1 MFFCRKR
8 FGMDETMNRIINKRQ
23 AICGVVW
30 IVAACIL
37 FTLWPFRLI
46 HEEVRTESG
55 NRQSVLSEP
64 VNSSKVVQQRFI
76 AQYDRLKEIEIYL
89 AEWTEG
95 EKFNFVL
102 RDGSMQTLMQQIIDT
117 GEMELPGYCRIQV
130 NIDTE
135 VGRDYYFLLQ
145 GVESEF
151 RVAYAGNAGEGYN
164 IYIGA
169 VYYDGVED
177 VERCMVADYV
187 YEVPLR
193 KGKTLLALAVVLAAA
208 ILMTLFTGRYYQKRP
223 EKNTLLTVERAM
235 RIVLVPLIA
244 VAGVVATIAVWP
256 LHLFTTDNYSIAFY
270 EAGVLL
276 LVAAALYAVIHD
288 RTGIATDRTVF
299 AVVQARWRGDLQ
311 SLMFAGAIWA
321 CCNYMNALYEI
332 HHTVAYRQ
340 TLIFFALAL
349 IVTYRKKEIFWL
361 GNLLYAVAAAAMGP
375 IYYKNALTALIDG
388 SIAAGKE
395 GPGEQELLAL
405 KLTVWAGILAGLVIL
420 NTVRIL
426 WKREIH
432 GISVPYALLVGTFF
446 GLLIL
451 RRNTRGWPIFLVC
464 AFSLCYL
471 RMAAGIRK
479 EVLLR
484 NIVNGI
490 LFHFMGTVGFCLLH
504 RPYMYFRYYRY
515 PFHFHTV
522 TISAVYLALVFCAA
536 FVKFLDAYRR
546 RPCLAGVY
554 KELALF
560 GVSAMYLLFTLSRTG
575 YLASLG
581 MAVVVIPLAFFA
593 GKELSLREKGRR
605 LLRALG
611 LMALAVL
618 ISFPVVFTAQ
628 RTIPAVAA
636 DVSAHE
642 IEEFP
647 SELLHG
653 RDMDSYYYITIERFI
668 QTFQMKVLGIPE
680 EKCLNAFLFFSKAE
694 ETSDYRSPYLELG
707 GKILLASAED
717 MAAKEKEEESYTNGR
732 LYIFKQYYD
741 RLDNRGHDDM
751 GVMETD
757 GNYLAHAHN
766 IYLQVAYD
774 HGIPVGVVFLL
785 LGIGTLIQ
793 AAFYYRRHRL
803 DRECALFPLALLV
816 LFAVAGLTEWIFHP
830 CCPIAF
836 CLLLTM
842 GPLLTDSRS

>member
-1 MFFCRKR
+1 
-8 FGMDETMNRIINKRQ
+8 MNRIINKRQ
-23 AICGVVW
+23 AICGIVW
-30 IVAACIL
+30 ILTACVL
-37 FTLWPFRLI
+37 FTLWPLRLI

-55 NRQSVLSEP
+55 DRQSVLSEA
-64 VNSSKVVQQRFI
+64 VDGSKVVQQRLI

-89 AEWTEG
+89 AEWTRG
-95 EKFNFVL
+95 EKINFVL
-102 RDGSMQTLMQQIIDT
+102 RDGSMQTLMQQIIDI
-117 GEMELPGYCRIQV
+117 GDIEIPGYCRIQV

-135 VGRDYYFLLQ
+135 VGRDYYLLLQ

-151 RVAYAGNAGEGYN
+151 RVAYVDNTGEDFN

-177 VERCMVADYV
+177 VERCMAANYI

-193 KGKTLLALAVVLAAA
+193 KQKTLFLAAIFLFA
-208 ILMTLFTGRYYQKRP
+208 GACTTLLTGCYYKKRP

-235 RIVLVPLIA
+235 RFCLNPLILTAGVAAAVLIGPFQLFTNDIYSILFYETGVVFA
-244 VAGVVATIAVWP
+244 VAG
-256 LHLFTTDNYSIAFY
+256 L
-270 EAGVLL
+270 
-276 LVAAALYAVIHD
+276 LYALNHD

-299 AVVQARWRGDLQ
+299 AVVRERWRDDLQ
-311 SLMFAGAIWA
+311 SLMFAGAIWG

-349 IVTYRKKEIFWL
+349 IVTYRKKEILWPV
-361 GNLLYAVAAAAMGP
+361 NLLYTAAAAIAGP
-375 IYYKNALTALIDG
+375 IYYKNALTILIDT
-388 SIAAGKE
+388 SAAAGKE

-405 KLTVWAGILAGLVIL
+405 KLTVWAAVLAGFVLL
-420 NTVRIL
+420 NSVRIL
-426 WKREIH
+426 CKREIQRITPLY
-432 GISVPYALLVGTFF
+432 GLLVGAFF
-446 GLLIL
+446 VLLIL
-451 RRNTRGWPIFLVC
+451 RRNTRGWPIYLVC
-464 AFSLCYL
+464 TFTLYYL
-471 RMAAGIRK
+471 RMASGIKREK
-479 EVLLR
+479 LLR

-490 LFHFMGTVGFCLLH
+490 LFHFVATAGFCLLH

-536 FVKFLDAYRR
+536 LVKFLDAYRR

-560 GVSAMYLLFTLSRTG
+560 GVSSMYLLFTLSRTG

-581 MAVVVIPLAFFA
+581 MAAIVILMAVFA
-593 GKELSLREKGRR
+593 GKEPAFRQKWGR
-605 LLRALG
+605 LLKSVG
-611 LMALAVL
+611 LMVLVALL
-618 ISFPVVFTAQ
+618 SFPVVFTAQ

-647 SELLHG
+647 SELVHG

-668 QTFQMKVLGIPE
+668 QTFQMKVLGIPD
-680 EKCLNAFLFFSKAE
+680 EKCLNAFLFFSKADKTPE
-694 ETSDYRSPYLELG
+694 YRSPYLELG
-707 GKILLASAED
+707 SKILLASAED
-717 MAAKEKEEESYTNGR
+717 MAAKEKEEESFTNGR

-741 RLDNRGHDDM
+741 RLDKRGHDDM

-774 HGIPVGVVFLL
+774 HGIPVGAAFLL
-785 LGIGTLIQ
+785 LGVGTFLQ
-793 AAFYYRRHRL
+793 ALLYYRRHRE
-803 DRECALFPLALLV
+803 DRECALFPLALLI
-816 LFAVAGLTEWIFHP
+816 LFAVAGLSEWIFHP

-836 CLLLTM
+836 SLLLTM
-842 GPLLTDSRS
+842 GPLMTDSRS

>member
-1 MFFCRKR
+1 
-8 FGMDETMNRIINKRQ
+8 MDVTMNRIINKRQ
-23 AICGVVW
+23 AICETVW
-30 IVAACIL
+30 ILAACIL
-37 FTLWPFRLI
+37 VTLWPFRLI

-55 NRQSVLSEP
+55 RQDSVLSEA
-64 VNSSKVVQQRFI
+64 VNENIVVQQRFI

-89 AEWTEG
+89 AEWTKG
-95 EKFNFVL
+95 EKLNFVL
-102 RDGSMQTLMQQIIDT
+102 RDGSMQTLMQQVIDT
-117 GEMELPGYCRIQV
+117 GEMEIPGYCRIQV

-151 RVAYAGNAGEGYN
+151 RVAYVGNAGEGYN

-193 KGKTLLALAVVLAAA
+193 KVKTLLAAAAVLAAA
-208 ILMTLFTGRYYQKRP
+208 ILITLFTGRYYQRRP
-223 EKNTLLTVERAM
+223 EKNTLLTVERVV
-235 RIVLVPLIA
+235 RFVFTPLILAAGIVAA
-244 VAGVVATIAVWP
+244 VLIGPFQLLTNDI
-256 LHLFTTDNYSIAFY
+256 YSILFY
-270 EAGVLL
+270 ETGVAF
-276 LVAAALYAVIHD
+276 AAAVLLYAVNHD
-288 RTGIATDRTVF
+288 RTGTATDRTFF
-299 AVVQARWRGDLQ
+299 AVVRERWRDDLQ
-311 SLMFAGAIWA
+311 SIMFAGAIWG
-321 CCNYMNALYEI
+321 CCNYMNALYEV
-332 HHTVAYRQ
+332 HHTIAYRQ

-349 IVTYRKKEIFWL
+349 IVTYRRKEIFRL
-361 GNLLYAVAAAAMGP
+361 VNLLYAVAAAVVGP
-375 IYYKNALTALIDG
+375 IYYQNALADLID
-388 SIAAGKE
+388 SSVAAGKT
-395 GPGEQELLAL
+395 GAGEEEILVL
-405 KLTVWAGILAGLVIL
+405 KLTVWAGILVGLVLL

-426 WKREIH
+426 WKREIY
-432 GISVPYALLVGTFF
+432 GLSVPYCLLVGGFF
-446 GLLIL
+446 ILLIL
-451 RRNTRGWPIFLVC
+451 RRNTRGWPIYLVC
-464 AFSLCYL
+464 AFTVCYM
-471 RMAAGIRK
+471 RMAAQIRK

-490 LFHFMGTVGFCLLH
+490 LLHFMVTVGFCLLH

-536 FVKFLDAYRR
+536 LVKLLDAYRR
-546 RPCLAGVY
+546 KPCLAGVY
-554 KELALF
+554 KELVLF

-581 MAVVVIPLAFFA
+581 MAAVVIPTAFFA
-593 GKELSLREKGRR
+593 GKEWRFREKCRR
-605 LLRALG
+605 LLRG
-611 LMALAVL
+611 TGMMVLACLVC
-618 ISFPVVFTAQ
+618 FPVVFTAQ

-636 DVSAHE
+636 DVRAHE

-647 SELLHG
+647 SELVHG

-668 QTFQMKVLGIPE
+668 QTFQMKVMGIPE
-680 EKCLNAFLFFSKAE
+680 EKCLNAFLFFSKAD

-707 GKILLASAED
+707 SRILLASTED

-732 LYIFKQYYD
+732 LYIFRQYYD
-741 RLDNRGHDDM
+741 RLDKRGHEDM
-751 GVMETD
+751 GVMETN

-785 LGIGTLIQ
+785 LGVGTLVQ
-793 AAFYYRRHRL
+793 AGIYYQRHRL
-803 DRECALFPLALLV
+803 DRECALFPLALLI
-816 LFAVAGLTEWIFHP
+816 LFAVAGITEWIFHP

>member
-1 MFFCRKR
+1 
-8 FGMDETMNRIINKRQ
+8 MNRIINKRQ
-23 AICGVVW
+23 AVCGVVW

-37 FTLWPFRLI
+37 FTLWPLRLI

-55 NRQSVLSEP
+55 SRQSTLSEP

-76 AQYDRLKEIEIYL
+76 AQYDRLQEIEIYL

-151 RVAYAGNAGEGYN
+151 RVAYVGNAGEGYN

-177 VERCMVADYV
+177 VERCMAADYV

-193 KGKTLLALAVVLAAA
+193 KLKTLLAAAVVLAAA
-208 ILMTLFTGRYYQKRP
+208 ILITLFAGRYYQRKP
-223 EKNTLLTVERAM
+223 ERNTLLTVERVM

-244 VAGVVATIAVWP
+244 AAGIAATIAVWP
-256 LHLFTTDNYSIAFY
+256 LHLFSTDPYCIVFY
-270 EAGVLL
+270 EAGILL
-276 LVAAALYAVIHD
+276 LVAAALYAVVHD

-299 AVVQARWRGDLQ
+299 AVVRERWRDDLQ
-311 SLMFAGAIWA
+311 SLLFAGAIWG

-361 GNLLYAVAAAAMGP
+361 GNLLYAAAAAAVGP

-405 KLTVWAGILAGLVIL
+405 KLTVWAGVLAGLVIL

-432 GISVPYALLVGTFF
+432 GISVPYGLLVGGFF
-446 GLLIL
+446 VLLIL

-464 AFSLCYL
+464 AFTLCYL
-471 RMAAGIRK
+471 RMAAQIRR

-490 LFHFMGTVGFCLLH
+490 LLHFMATVGFCLLH

-536 FVKFLDAYRR
+536 LVKLLDAYRR
-546 RPCLAGVY
+546 IPRLAGVY
-554 KELALF
+554 KELILF

-575 YLASLG
+575 YLASFG
-581 MAVVVIPLAFFA
+581 MAAVVIPTAFFA
-593 GKELSLREKGRR
+593 GKEWSFREKCSR
-605 LLRALG
+605 LLREIG
-611 LMALAVL
+611 MMALACL
-618 ISFPVVFTAQ
+618 LCFPIVFTAQ
-628 RTIPAVAA
+628 RTIPAVVA
-636 DVSAHE
+636 DVRAHE

-647 SELLHG
+647 SELVHG

-680 EKCLNAFLFFSKAE
+680 EKCLNAFLFFSKAD
-694 ETSDYRSPYLELG
+694 ETSDYRSPYLEMG
-707 GKILLASAED
+707 NRILLASAED

-732 LYIFKQYYD
+732 LYIFRQYYD
-741 RLDNRGHDDM
+741 RLDKRGHEDM
-751 GVMETD
+751 GIMETN

-774 HGIPVGVVFLL
+774 HGIPVGAAFLL
-785 LGIGTLIQ
+785 LGVGTLVQ
-793 AAFYYRRHRL
+793 AGIYYRRHRL
-803 DRECALFPLALLV
+803 DRECALFPLALLI
-816 LFAVAGLTEWIFHP
+816 LFAVAGITEWIFHP

-842 GPLLTDSRS
+842 GPLLTDSRL

>member
-1 MFFCRKR
+1 
-8 FGMDETMNRIINKRQ
+8 MNRIINKRQ

-30 IVAACIL
+30 IVTACIL
-37 FTLWPFRLI
+37 FTLWPLRLI

-55 NRQSVLSEP
+55 SRQSTLSEP

-76 AQYDRLKEIEIYL
+76 AQYDRLQEIEIYL

-151 RVAYAGNAGEGYN
+151 RVAYVGNAGEGYN

-177 VERCMVADYV
+177 VERCMAADYV

-193 KGKTLLALAVVLAAA
+193 KLKTLLAAAVVLAAA
-208 ILMTLFTGRYYQKRP
+208 ILITLFTGRYYQRKP
-223 EKNTLLTVERAM
+223 ERNTLLTVERAM
-235 RIVLVPLIA
+235 RFVLVPLIA
-244 VAGVVATIAVWP
+244 AAGIAATIAVWP
-256 LHLFTTDNYSIAFY
+256 LHLFTTDPYCIAFY
-270 EAGVLL
+270 EVGVLL
-276 LVAAALYAVIHD
+276 LVAAALYAVVHD

-299 AVVQARWRGDLQ
+299 AVVRERWRDDLQ
-311 SLMFAGAIWA
+311 SLLFAGAIWG

-349 IVTYRKKEIFWL
+349 IVTYQKKEILWL
-361 GNLLYAVAAAAMGP
+361 GNLLYAAAAAAVGP

-405 KLTVWAGILAGLVIL
+405 KLTVWAGVLAGLVIL

-432 GISVPYALLVGTFF
+432 GISVPYGLLVGGFF
-446 GLLIL
+446 VLLIL

-464 AFSLCYL
+464 AFTLCYL
-471 RMAAGIRK
+471 RMAAQIRR

-490 LFHFMGTVGFCLLH
+490 LLHFMATVGFCLLH

-536 FVKFLDAYRR
+536 LVKLLDAWRR
-546 RPCLAGVY
+546 KPCLAGVY

-575 YLASLG
+575 YLASLV
-581 MAVVVIPLAFFA
+581 MAVVVIPMAFFA
-593 GKELSLREKGRR
+593 GVEQTFRQKMRS
-605 LLRALG
+605 LLRAFG
-611 LMALAVL
+611 LMALVV
-618 ISFPVVFTAQ
+618 IVSFPVVFTAQ

-636 DVSAHE
+636 DVRAHE

-647 SELLHG
+647 SELVHG

-680 EKCLNAFLFFSKAE
+680 EKCLNAFLFFSKAD

-707 GKILLASAED
+707 SRILLASAED

-732 LYIFKQYYD
+732 LYIFRQYYD
-741 RLDNRGHDDM
+741 RLDKRGHEDM
-751 GVMETD
+751 GVMETN

-774 HGIPVGVVFLL
+774 HGIPVGAAFLL
-785 LGIGTLIQ
+785 LGVGTLVQ
-793 AAFYYRRHRL
+793 AGIYYRRHRL
-803 DRECALFPLALLV
+803 DRECALFPLALLI
-816 LFAVAGLTEWIFHP
+816 LFAVAGITEWIFHP

-842 GPLLTDSRS
+842 GPLLTDSRL

>member
-1 MFFCRKR
+1 
-8 FGMDETMNRIINKRQ
+8 MNRIINKRQ
-23 AICGVVW
+23 AICGIVW
-30 IVAACIL
+30 ILAACVL
-37 FTLWPFRLI
+37 FTLWPLRLI

-55 NRQSVLSEP
+55 NRQSVLSEE
-64 VNSSKVVQQRFI
+64 VNSGKVVQQRFI

-89 AEWTEG
+89 ADWTRG

-102 RDGSMQTLMQQIIDT
+102 RDGSMQTLMQQIIEVGD
-117 GEMELPGYCRIQV
+117 MEIPGYCRIQV

-145 GVESEF
+145 GVESAF

-193 KGKTLLALAVVLAAA
+193 KQKTLLAAAVFLLAAA
-208 ILMTLFTGRYYQKRP
+208 VVTLLTGRYYKRRP
-223 EKNTLLTVERAM
+223 ERNTLLTVERAM
-235 RIVLVPLIA
+235 RFLLTPLILAAGIGAA
-244 VAGVVATIAVWP
+244 VLIGP
-256 LHLFTTDNYSIAFY
+256 LRFFTTDIYSVLFY
-270 EAGVLL
+270 EAGVFLL
-276 LVAAALYAVIHD
+276 TAVLLYAVNHD
-288 RTGIATDRTVF
+288 RTGIATDRTLF
-299 AVVQARWRGDLQ
+299 AVVRKRWRDDLQ
-311 SLMFAGAIWA
+311 SLLFAGALWG

-349 IVTYRKKEIFWL
+349 IVTYRGKEIFWPL
-361 GNLLYAVAAAAMGP
+361 NLIYAAAAAIVGP
-375 IYYKNALTALIDG
+375 MYYKNTLAALID
-388 SIAAGKE
+388 AAAEVGKE

-405 KLTVWAGILAGLVIL
+405 KLTVWAGVLAGFVIL
-420 NTVRIL
+420 NTVRVL

-432 GISVPYALLVGTFF
+432 GISVPYALLVGGFF
-446 GLLIL
+446 ALLIL

-464 AFSLCYL
+464 AFTLCYL
-471 RMAAGIRK
+471 RMAAGVKK
-479 EVLLR
+479 EMLLH

-490 LFHFMGTVGFCLLH
+490 LIHFMIMVGFCLLH

-522 TISAVYLALVFCAA
+522 TISAVYLALVFSAA
-536 FVKFLDAYRR
+536 LVKFLDAYGR

-575 YLASLG
+575 YLACLM
-581 MAVVVIPLAFFA
+581 MALVVLPMAFFA
-593 GKELSLREKGRR
+593 GKELTPHQKQSRFLRGM
-605 LLRALG
+605 G
-611 LMALAVL
+611 LMAAVLAV
-618 ISFPVVFTAQ
+618 SFPIVFTAQ
-628 RTIPAVAA
+628 RTIPAVTA
-636 DVSAHE
+636 DLRAHE

-647 SELLHG
+647 SEIVHG
-653 RDMDSYYYITIERFI
+653 RDTDSCYYITIERFI
-668 QTFQMKVLGIPE
+668 QVFQLKILGMPE
-680 EKCLNAFLFFSKAE
+680 EKCLDAFLFFSRSDQS
-694 ETSDYRSPYLELG
+694 SDYRSPYLEMG
-707 GKILLASAED
+707 NKILLASAED
-717 MAAKEKEEESYTNGR
+717 MAASEKEEDSFTNGR
-732 LYIFKQYYD
+732 MYIFKQYFD
-741 RLDNRGHDDM
+741 RLDRRGHDDM
-751 GVMETD
+751 GIMELN

-774 HGIPVGVVFLL
+774 HGIPVGAVFLL
-785 LGIGTLIQ
+785 LGVGTLFQ
-793 AAFYYRRHRL
+793 AVVYYRRHRE
-803 DRECALFPLALLV
+803 DRECALFPLALLI
-816 LFAVAGLTEWIFHP
+816 LFAVAGLSEWIFHP

-842 GPLLTDSRS
+842 GPLLCDLGKNGRKEET

>member
-1 MFFCRKR
+1 
-8 FGMDETMNRIINKRQ
+8 MNRIINKRQ
-23 AICGVVW
+23 AILGIVW
-30 IVAACIL
+30 ILATCIL
-37 FTLWPFRLI
+37 FTLWPLRLI

-55 NRQSVLSEP
+55 RKESVLSG
-64 VNSSKVVQQRFI
+64 VVDSSQVVQQRFI

-89 AEWTEG
+89 AEWTRG
-95 EKFNFVL
+95 DKFNFVL
-102 RDGSMQTLMQQIIDT
+102 RDGSMQNLMQQIIDT
-117 GEMELPGYCRIQV
+117 GDMEVPGYCRIQV

-135 VGRDYYFLLQ
+135 VGRDYYILLQ

-151 RVAYAGNAGEGYN
+151 RVAYVSNAGEGYN
-164 IYIGA
+164 VYIGA

-177 VERCMVADYV
+177 VEHCMVADYV

-193 KGKTLLALAVVLAAA
+193 KLKTLLAAAAVLAAA
-208 ILMTLFTGRYYQKRP
+208 VLITLLTGRYYKKKP
-223 EKNTLLTVERAM
+223 EKNTLFTVERTM

-244 VAGVVATIAVWP
+244 AAGIIATIAVWP
-256 LHLFTTDNYSIAFY
+256 LHLFTTDKYCIAFY

-299 AVVQARWRGDLQ
+299 TVVRERWRDDLQ
-311 SLMFAGAIWA
+311 SLMIAGAIWG

-332 HHTVAYRQ
+332 HHTIAYRQ

-349 IVTYRKKEIFWL
+349 IVTYRKKEIFWPV
-361 GNLLYAVAAAAMGP
+361 NLLYAVAAAVVGP
-375 IYYKNALTALIDG
+375 MYYKNALKTLVDE
-388 SIAAGKE
+388 SVAAGKE
-395 GPGEQELLAL
+395 GPGEQELLVL

-426 WKREIH
+426 CKREIH
-432 GISVPYALLVGTFF
+432 GIAPVYGLLVGAFF
-446 GLLIL
+446 VLLIL
-451 RRNTRGWPIFLVC
+451 RRNTRGWPIYLVC
-464 AFSLCYL
+464 IFTICYL
-471 RMAAGIRK
+471 RMAAK
-479 EVLLR
+479 DTKLTLMR

-490 LFHFMGTVGFCLLH
+490 LVHFMVTVGFCLLH

-536 FVKFLDAYRR
+536 LVKLLDAYRR
-546 RPCLAGVY
+546 RPSLAGVY
-554 KELALF
+554 KELFLF

-581 MAVVVIPLAFFA
+581 MAAVTIPAAFLV
-593 GKELSLREKGRR
+593 GKEQPFRQKCSR
-605 LLRALG
+605 LLRSIG
-611 LMALAVL
+611 MMALSALVC
-618 ISFPVVFTAQ
+618 FPIVFTAQ

-647 SELLHG
+647 TELVHG

-680 EKCLNAFLFFSKAE
+680 DQCLNAFLFFSKADKP
-694 ETSDYRSPYLELG
+694 SDYRSPYLELG
-707 GKILLASAED
+707 SRILLASAED
-717 MAAKEKEEESYTNGR
+717 MAAKEEEEESYTNGR
-732 LYIFKQYYD
+732 MYIFKQYYD
-741 RLDNRGHDDM
+741 RLDKRGHDDM
-751 GVMETD
+751 GVMEPD
-757 GNYLAHAHN
+757 GNFLVHAHN

-774 HGIPVGVVFLL
+774 HGIPVGAAFLL
-785 LGIGTLIQ
+785 LGAGTFIQ
-793 AAFYYRRHRL
+793 AILYYRRHRK
-803 DRECALFPLALLV
+803 DRECALFPLALLI
-816 LFAVAGLTEWIFHP
+816 LFAIAGLTEWIFHP

-842 GPLLTDSRS
+842 GPLLVDSRA

>member
-1 MFFCRKR
+1 M
-8 FGMDETMNRIINKRQ
+8 
-23 AICGVVW
+23 
-30 IVAACIL
+30 AACIL
-37 FTLWPFRLI
+37 FTLWPLRLI

-102 RDGSMQTLMQQIIDT
+102 RDGSMQTLMQQIINT

-135 VGRDYYFLLQ
+135 VGRDYYILLQ

-151 RVAYAGNAGEGYN
+151 RVAYVDNAGEDYN

-177 VERCMVADYV
+177 VERCMAADYV

-193 KGKTLLALAVVLAAA
+193 KLKTLLAAAFVLAAA
-208 ILMTLFTGRYYQKRP
+208 VLVTLLTGCYYKKRP
-223 EKNTLLTVERAM
+223 EKNTLLTVERTM

-244 VAGVVATIAVWP
+244 VAGIAATIAIWP
-256 LHLFTTDNYSIAFY
+256 LHLFTTDPYCIAFY
-270 EAGVLL
+270 ETGVLL
-276 LVAAALYAVIHD
+276 LVAAALYAVVHD
-288 RTGIATDRTVF
+288 RTGIATDRTVY
-299 AVVQARWRGDLQ
+299 AVVKARWRDDLQ
-311 SLMFAGAIWA
+311 SILFAGAVWG

-332 HHTVAYRQ
+332 HHTIAYRQ
-340 TLIFFALAL
+340 VLIFFALSL
-349 IVTYRKKEIFWL
+349 FVTYRKKEILWL
-361 GNLLYAVAAAAMGP
+361 GNLLYAVAAAVAGP
-375 IYYKNALTALIDG
+375 MYYKNTLSVLIDA
-388 SIAAGKE
+388 SREAGKE

-420 NTVRIL
+420 NTLRIL

-432 GISVPYALLVGTFF
+432 GISVPYALLVGGFF
-446 GLLIL
+446 ALLIL

-464 AFSLCYL
+464 AFTLYYL
-471 RMAAGIRK
+471 RMAVGIRR
-479 EVLLR
+479 EILLR

-490 LFHFMGTVGFCLLH
+490 LFHFMGMVGFCLLH

-536 FVKFLDAYRR
+536 LVKLLDAYGR

-560 GVSAMYLLFTLSRTG
+560 GISAMYLLFTLSRTG
-575 YLASLG
+575 YLASLM
-581 MAVVVIPLAFFA
+581 MAVVVISMAFFA
-593 GKELSLREKGRR
+593 GKELSVREKGRR
-605 LLRALG
+605 LLRASG

-647 SELLHG
+647 SELVHG
-653 RDMDSYYYITIERFI
+653 RDMDSYHYITIERFI

-680 EKCLNAFLFFSKAE
+680 EKCLNAFLFFSRADD
-694 ETSDYRSPYLELG
+694 TSDYRSPYLEFG
-707 GKILLASAED
+707 SKILLASAED
-717 MAAKEKEEESYTNGR
+717 VAAMEQEEESYTNGR
-732 LYIFKQYYD
+732 IYIFKQYID
-741 RLDNRGHDDM
+741 RLDKLGHDDM
-751 GVMETD
+751 GVMEPD

-774 HGIPVGVVFLL
+774 HGIPVGAVFLL
-785 LGIGTLIQ
+785 LGVGTLIQ
-793 AAFYYRRHRL
+793 AVIYYRRHRL
-803 DRECALFPLALLV
+803 DRECALFPVALLV

-842 GPLLTDSRS
+842 GPLLVDSRA

>member
-1 MFFCRKR
+1 
-8 FGMDETMNRIINKRQ
+8 MNRIINKRQ

-30 IVAACIL
+30 IVTACIL
-37 FTLWPFRLI
+37 FTLWPLRLI

-55 NRQSVLSEP
+55 SRQSTLSEP

-76 AQYDRLKEIEIYL
+76 AQYDRLQEIEIYL

-151 RVAYAGNAGEGYN
+151 RVAYVGNAGEGYN

-177 VERCMVADYV
+177 VERCMAADYV

-193 KGKTLLALAVVLAAA
+193 KLKTLLAAAVVLAAA
-208 ILMTLFTGRYYQKRP
+208 ILITLFTGRYYQRKP
-223 EKNTLLTVERAM
+223 ERNTLLTVERAM
-235 RIVLVPLIA
+235 RFVLVPLIA
-244 VAGVVATIAVWP
+244 AAGIAATIAVWP
-256 LHLFTTDNYSIAFY
+256 LHLFTTDPYCIAFY

-276 LVAAALYAVIHD
+276 LVAAALYAVVHD

-299 AVVQARWRGDLQ
+299 AVVRERWRDDLQ
-311 SLMFAGAIWA
+311 SLLFAGAIWG

-349 IVTYRKKEIFWL
+349 IVTYQKKEILWL
-361 GNLLYAVAAAAMGP
+361 GNLLYAAAAAAVGP

-405 KLTVWAGILAGLVIL
+405 KLTVWAGVLAGLVIL

-432 GISVPYALLVGTFF
+432 GISVPYGLLVGGFF
-446 GLLIL
+446 VLLIL

-464 AFSLCYL
+464 AFTLCYL
-471 RMAAGIRK
+471 RMAAQIRR

-490 LFHFMGTVGFCLLH
+490 LLHFMATVGFCLLH

-536 FVKFLDAYRR
+536 LVKLLDAWRR
-546 RPCLAGVY
+546 KPCLAGVY

-575 YLASLG
+575 YLASLV
-581 MAVVVIPLAFFA
+581 MAVVVIPMAFFA
-593 GKELSLREKGRR
+593 GVEQTFRQKMRS
-605 LLRALG
+605 LLRAFG
-611 LMALAVL
+611 LMALVV
-618 ISFPVVFTAQ
+618 IVSFPVVFTAQ

-636 DVSAHE
+636 DVRAHE

-647 SELLHG
+647 SELVHG

-680 EKCLNAFLFFSKAE
+680 EKCLNAFLFFSKAD

-707 GKILLASAED
+707 SRILLASAED

-732 LYIFKQYYD
+732 LYIFRQYYD
-741 RLDNRGHDDM
+741 RLDKRGHEDM
-751 GVMETD
+751 GVMETN

-774 HGIPVGVVFLL
+774 HGIPVGAAFLL
-785 LGIGTLIQ
+785 LGVGTLVQ
-793 AAFYYRRHRL
+793 AGIYYRRHRL
-803 DRECALFPLALLV
+803 DRECALFPLALLI
-816 LFAVAGLTEWIFHP
+816 LFAVAGITEWIFHP

-842 GPLLTDSRS
+842 GPLLTDSRL

>member
-1 MFFCRKR
+1 M
-8 FGMDETMNRIINKRQ
+8 
-23 AICGVVW
+23 
-30 IVAACIL
+30 AACIL
-37 FTLWPFRLI
+37 ITLWPLRLI

-55 NRQSVLSEP
+55 NQQSVLSES

-89 AEWTEG
+89 AEWTRG
-95 EKFNFVL
+95 ETFNFVL
-102 RDGSMQTLMQQIIDT
+102 RDGSMQTLMQQLIDT
-117 GEMELPGYCRIQV
+117 KEMEVPGYCRIQV

-151 RVAYAGNAGEGYN
+151 RVAYVGNAGESYN

-177 VERCMVADYV
+177 VERCMAADYV

-193 KGKTLLALAVVLAAA
+193 KLKTLLVAAVVLAAA
-208 ILMTLFTGRYYQKRP
+208 ILITLFAGFYYKKQP
-223 EKNTLLTVERAM
+223 EKNRLLTVERTM

-244 VAGVVATIAVWP
+244 AAGIAATIAVWP
-256 LHLFTTDNYSIAFY
+256 LHLFTTDPYCIAFY

-276 LVAAALYAVIHD
+276 LVAAALYAVVHD
-288 RTGIATDRTVF
+288 RTGSATDRTF
-299 AVVQARWRGDLQ
+299 FMVVRERWRDDLQ
-311 SLMFAGAIWA
+311 SLMFAGAIWG

-349 IVTYRKKEIFWL
+349 LVTWRRQEMFSL
-361 GNLLYAVAAAAMGP
+361 VNLLYAVAAAIVGP
-375 IYYKNALTALIDG
+375 MYYQNALTVLLEA
-388 SIAAGKE
+388 SREAGKT
-395 GPGEQELLAL
+395 GPGEEELLAL
-405 KLTVWAGILAGLVIL
+405 KLTVWAGILAGLVFL

-426 WKREIH
+426 WRREIH
-432 GISVPYALLVGTFF
+432 GVSVPYGLLVGGFF
-446 GLLIL
+446 VLLLL

-464 AFSLCYL
+464 AFTLCYL
-471 RMAAGIRK
+471 RMAAGIRR
-479 EVLLR
+479 EALLS

-490 LFHFMGTVGFCLLH
+490 LIHFLATVGFCLLH

-536 FVKFLDAYRR
+536 LVKLLDAYRR
-546 RPCLAGVY
+546 KPCLAGVY
-554 KELALF
+554 KELAVF

-575 YLASLG
+575 YLAALV
-581 MAVVVIPLAFFA
+581 MAAVVLPTVFFV
-593 GKELSLREKGRR
+593 GKEQSFRQKCQR
-605 LLRALG
+605 LLQGVG
-611 LMALAVL
+611 LMVLAALVC
-618 ISFPVVFTAQ
+618 FPVVFTAQ
-628 RTIPAVAA
+628 RIIPAVAA
-636 DVSAHE
+636 DVRAHE

-647 SELLHG
+647 AELVHG
-653 RDMDSYYYITIERFI
+653 RDLDSYYYITIERFI

-680 EKCLNAFLFFSKAE
+680 EKCLNAFLFFSKADDA
-694 ETSDYRSPYLELG
+694 SDYRSPYLELG
-707 GKILLASAED
+707 SRILLASAED

-732 LYIFKQYYD
+732 LYIFEQYYN
-741 RLDNRGHDDM
+741 RLDKYGHDDM
-751 GVMETD
+751 GVMEPD

-774 HGIPVGVVFLL
+774 HGIPVGVAFLL
-785 LGIGTLIQ
+785 LGVATLVQ
-793 AAFYYRRHRL
+793 AVFYYRRHRL

-816 LFAVAGLTEWIFHP
+816 LFAVAGITEWIFHP

-842 GPLLTDSRS
+842 GPLLVDSRS